1 MAGVPYCDGEIR
13 NGSFRSGVTLGAAGR
28 EVADAVCVD
37 SYGSLVYDLGGMAD
51 SFSAEAGIDEEAYR
65 DEVRLD
71 IIVDRKLKEWSGE
84 GGDRRRIQATWFVP
98 DETKAGGTYVTAEGV
113 VKKVDGYEKVL
124 ILEDGSRIRTED
136 IIRLEELSPEKGE
149 TGEEKLEKQA
159 KGGNEGI

>member
-1 MAGVPYCDGEIR
+1 MKQDDYE
-13 NGSFRSGVTLGAAGR
+13 
-28 EVADAVCVD
+28 
-37 SYGSLVYDLGGMAD
+37 
-51 SFSAEAGIDEEAYR
+51 
-65 DEVRLD
+65 D
-71 IIVDRKLKEWSGE
+71 IINLPHHQSSVHPRMSMAERAAQFSPFAALTGYEGVIREAARQTEERIELDESEREDLDRKLKEWSVE

-149 TGEEKLEKQA
+149 TGEEKMEKQA